1 MHERTLTFK
10 VSVNDVV
17 VMEIGYTQTH
27 LLGIVADHGF
37 FKWPKFTENNIQAT
51 TCKRESGWGTH
62 SKLYQ
67 YNKTPG
73 KVQSSYNSSITINV

>member
-27 LLGIVADHGF
+27 LLGIVADHRF

-51 TCKRESGWGTH
+51 TCKREWVGDTF
-62 SKLYQ
+62 KIVLNRAIQQDPIY
-67 YNKTPG
+67 
-73 KVQSSYNSSITINV
+73 VQF